1 MPKRKGSKGIKGSG
15 DSRIRMT
22 PTVFHIMLSMVDG
35 ERHGYSLMQEIA
47 ERTDGS
53 IRLGPGSL
61 YWSLSRLQESGLIE
75 ETETRSDPKHGDE
88 RRRYYRLTAEGM
100 ELLTRE
106 AKSWAKIIDLA
117 IAKDLI
123 SRPGL
128 AGS

>member
-1 MPKRKGSKGIKGSG
+1 
-15 DSRIRMT
+15 MT

-47 ERTDGS
+47 ERTDGT

-75 ETETRSDPKHGDE
+75 ETETRSDPEHGDE
-88 RRRYYRLTAEGM
+88 RRRYYRLTAEGL
-100 ELLTRE
+100 EVLTRE
-106 AKSWAKIIDLA
+106 AESWAKIIDLA
-117 IAKDLI
+117 IAKDLM
-123 SRPGL
+123 SGPGL